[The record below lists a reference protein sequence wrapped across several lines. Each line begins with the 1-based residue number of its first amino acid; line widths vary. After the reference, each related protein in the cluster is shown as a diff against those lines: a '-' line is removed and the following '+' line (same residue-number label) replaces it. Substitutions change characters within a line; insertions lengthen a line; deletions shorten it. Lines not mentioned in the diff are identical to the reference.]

1 MGTVLLFDGHGRDG
15 PVEGGGRGGG
25 HASGVGG
32 PLGAFATATSLGGG
46 GHAGV
51 EGGELLHH
59 ALVLLLLVGVDGLCM
74 LAEVVEAGELL
85 AAVAGEGA
93 LAGVLSV
100 TCVGGGERRGVGRR
114 GRGDKKGRGAGG
126 GGEHVKQGR
135 AETYLM
141 CLARCSLLL
150 KTILHSP

>member
-32 PLGAFATATSLGGG
+32 PLGAFATATALGGG

-74 LAEVVEAGELL
+74 LAEVVEAGKLL
-85 AAVAGEGA
+85 
-93 LAGVLSV
+93 
-100 TCVGGGERRGVGRR
+100 
-114 GRGDKKGRGAGG
+114 
-126 GGEHVKQGR
+126 
-135 AETYLM
+135 
-141 CLARCSLLL
+141 
-150 KTILHSP
+150 